1 MLVSAAAG
9 VAVTVPVVM
18 SAAAGVLML
27 VPMTLAVFTAALM
40 RMFVMMFELAV
51 MFVLVFMAA
60 LVVLVVMFMFVL
72 VFMAAFVVLV
82 VMRMFVLMFMMFA
95 HRTSEIQWLLNHS
108 TNRRKKNARLFAQ
121 MIQTEIE
128 DRLDML
134 VGKGVKDIL
143 SLAAELDEV
152 R

>member
-9 VAVTVPVVM
+9 VAVTVSVVM
-18 SAAAGVLML
+18 STTAGVLML

-40 RMFVMMFELAV
+40 RMFVMMFVLAVMFMFVFVFAAALVVLAV

-60 LVVLVVMFMFVL
+60 LIVL
-72 VFMAAFVVLV
+72 A

>member
-1 MLVSAAAG
+1 MSAVLVSAAAG
-9 VAVTVPVVM
+9 VAVTVSVVM

-40 RMFVMMFELAV
+40 RMFVMMF
-51 MFVLVFMAA
+51 VLVFMAA
-60 LVVLVVMFMFVL
+60 LVVLVVMFMFVF
-72 VFMAAFVVLV
+72 VFAAALVVLA

>member
-1 MLVSAAAG
+1 MTVS
-9 VAVTVPVVM
+9 VVM

-40 RMFVMMFELAV
+40 RIFVM

-60 LVVLVVMFMFVL
+60 LVVL
-72 VFMAAFVVLV
+72 A